1 MVHFTV
7 CGIRQVLAV
16 AIIKVVDKKVA
27 GTGKVT
33 RLAQKVHESE
43 MNDTYLP
50 VPTSFH
56 QLVEDWFQI
65 SFNWPFKFLGDKNA
79 K

>member
-7 CGIRQVLAV
+7 CGIRQMLA
-16 AIIKVVDKKVA
+16 ADIKVVDKKVA

-43 MNDTYLP
+43 MNNTSLP
-50 VPTSFH
+50 IPASFH

-65 SFNWPFKFLGDKNA
+65 SFSWPFKFLSDKNA
-79 K
+79 E

>member
-1 MVHFTV
+1 M
-7 CGIRQVLAV
+7 LA
-16 AIIKVVDKKVA
+16 ADIKVVDKKVA

-43 MNDTYLP
+43 MNNTRLP
-50 VPTSFH
+50 VPDSFH

-65 SFNWPFKFLGDKNA
+65 SFSWPFKFLSDKNA
-79 K
+79 E

>member
-1 MVHFTV
+1 MVAV
-7 CGIRQVLAV
+7 GI
-16 AIIKVVDKKVA
+16 IIVVDKKGA

-43 MNDTYLP
+43 MNNIHLP
-50 VPTSFH
+50 VSTSFH

-65 SFNWPFKFLGDKNA
+65 SFNWPLKFLSDKNA
-79 K
+79 E